1 MIAAQALRTNG
12 SAGRSA
18 GSVNVV
24 SMKPPKRTRRRI
36 HRGESLYGVGDPF
49 RVLYVVRVGVF
60 KSFTVSDDGLMQ
72 VTGFP
77 MAGDLIGLDGFDT
90 GVHQSEVVALE
101 DAEVFV
107 LPFAQCEQWS
117 QDSIFGQRMMLRT
130 MAHEIVRSQDLM
142 IMLGTMRAEQ
152 RVALFLL
159 DLSQRYGR
167 LGYSQTQFLLRM
179 TRQEI
184 GSYLGLKLETVS
196 RILSHFQQE
205 GYLQVQGR
213 SISLLDLPALGRL
226 SGLSPDRSRVAP
238 ESILDREG
246 EFAQD
251 HNEVLRLRTTSRND

>member
-1 MIAAQALRTNG
+1 
-12 SAGRSA
+12 
-18 GSVNVV
+18 
-24 SMKPPKRTRRRI
+24 
-36 HRGESLYGVGDPF
+36 
-49 RVLYVVRVGVF
+49 
-60 KSFTVSDDGLMQ
+60 
-72 VTGFP
+72 
-77 MAGDLIGLDGFDT
+77 
-90 GVHQSEVVALE
+90 
-101 DAEVFV
+101 
-107 LPFAQCEQWS
+107 
-117 QDSIFGQRMMLRT
+117 MMLRT

-213 SISLLDLPALGRL
+213 SISLLDLPALGQL

-246 EFAQD
+246 EFVQD
-251 HNEVLRLRTTSRND
+251 HKEALRLRLTSGND

>member
-1 MIAAQALRTNG
+1 MIAAQALRSNS
-12 SAGRSA
+12 SAGRPA
-18 GSVNVV
+18 ASVNVV
-24 SMKPPKRTRRRI
+24 SMKPPKRSRRRI

-77 MAGDLIGLDGFDT
+77 MVGELIGLDGFDT
-90 GVHQSEVVALE
+90 GLHQSEVVALE

-117 QDSIFGQRMMLRT
+117 QESIHGQRMMLRT

-159 DLSQRYGR
+159 DLSQRYR
-167 LGYSQTQFLLRM
+167 ARGYSSSEFVLRM
-179 TRQEI
+179 TRAEI
-184 GSYLGLKLETVS
+184 ASYLGLKLETVS
-196 RILSHFQQE
+196 RMFSRFQHA
-205 GYLQVQGR
+205 GWISVDRR
-213 SISLLDLPALGRL
+213 SIRLLDPAAV
-226 SGLSPDRSRVAP
+226 SRVVEGSNAH
-238 ESILDREG
+238 LDAVNG
-246 EFAQD
+246 HDATPAAASLFAARPL
-251 HNEVLRLRTTSRND
+251 V